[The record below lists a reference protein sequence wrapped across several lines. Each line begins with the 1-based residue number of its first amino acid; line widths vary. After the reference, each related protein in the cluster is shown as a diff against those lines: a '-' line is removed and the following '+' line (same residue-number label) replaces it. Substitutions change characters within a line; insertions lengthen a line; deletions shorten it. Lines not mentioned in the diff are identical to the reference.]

1 MASCPEIEPTE
12 FRLELVVPSWL
23 PAELVTPVCVER
35 TGRWPWSRSRTRCS
49 RCVWPSGRPS
59 IATHQP
65 AESFV
70 GDHHIARGFSLA
82 LAVALV
88 RGAAVRSVDL
98 ARERGLS
105 WARPSRI
112 VCSLAGTCGRPGGAP
127 TLQHSDC
134 RRP

>member
-98 ARERGLS
+98 AREQGVVMGEAVEDRVL
-105 WARPSRI
+105 ARWDVWPSR
-112 VCSLAGTCGRPGGAP
+112 GRSNSA
-127 TLQHSDC
+127 T
-134 RRP
+134 